1 MRGIIIFLLAF
12 TVPII
17 LVAQCP
23 NSPLGGLVSGEKTIC
38 VGSSTGNLTATGQSG
53 SYSWEVSTN
62 GGNNWTSLGNTN
74 NSTYS
79 NTLYSPGTYLYR
91 VAVVCPE
98 GGDYT
103 FSNSE
108 PIVVK
113 YAEAGTLTGG
123 GNFCL
128 GAAPSALTFSGG
140 FGDINWEYKYNG
152 GQYTPY
158 IHCTGSSCNPIL
170 LSLAGIYTFRV
181 RTSCFGS
188 ASDKYSNEVNVV
200 INNPTE
206 AAICNDPNE
215 LRKSIAMVNISGIPY
230 AFSGFLINNMN
241 NDGRLLFLT
250 TSHPFTRYNPNASA
264 LASATFTWNHD
275 LNACNSAASATST
288 STGCTIVSTDGFFT
302 LLELKTAPNLPL
314 LWYLGWDISATGNF
328 SSIFQSANG
337 VKKGRVST
345 TGGFNTVS
353 ATISNSTDALTE
365 TSGNNVLKFASWTAG
380 NTEKRGRG
388 APLLSDKKAR
398 GVYIGGP
405 EVNCGNGPSFFADLA
420 KASNILSV
428 LRAGNTT
435 ATNSA
440 TVKMN
445 YCIPFE
451 ELSGPFNQTK
461 TYQVSKYIKSS
472 QSISN
477 NYSVKYQ
484 AGTYIE
490 LQPGFVSGTDFVAE
504 MNPCVSVVNI
514 IAAKTDETEYF
525 SVDEKAN
532 DNLRAINWLKVYP
545 TILPSGNALTLESSK
560 SIEGLEIQ
568 LYNIDGRHVRSYRL
582 NGFGET
588 TKTTLETADLPAG
601 FYVLHAQDGSNLFT
615 QKIVLQ

>member
-264 LASATFTWNHD
+264 LASATFTWNDD

-365 TSGNNVLKFASWTAG
+365 TSGNNVLKFASWTTG

-405 EVNCGNGPSFFADLA
+405 EVNCGNGPSYFADLA
-420 KASNILSV
+420 QAPNILSV

-435 ATNSA
+435 ATNTA

-445 YCIPFE
+445 YCIPFQ
-451 ELSGPFNQTK
+451 ELSGIRSTAK
-461 TYQVSKYIKSS
+461 TFQVSTYIKSTEA
-472 QSISN
+472 IN
-477 NYSVKYQ
+477 TGLSVKYQ

-490 LQPGFVSGTDFVAE
+490 LNPGFSSGTDFLAE
-504 MNPCVSVVNI
+504 INPCVSVVTI
-514 IAAKTDETEYF
+514 IAAKTDDTEQ
-525 SVDEKAN
+525 STITEPIVESK
-532 DNLRAINWLKVYP
+532 INGSWLKVYP
-545 TILPSGNALTLESSK
+545 TILPSGNILNVESSK
-560 SIEGLEIQ
+560 SIDGLELQ
-568 LYNIDGRHVRSYRL
+568 LFNIEGKHIRSYKL
-582 NGFGET
+582 NGFGES
-588 TKTTLETADLPAG
+588 TKATLETSDLQTG
-601 FYVLHAQDGSNLFT
+601 FYFLHAVNGSDLFT
-615 QKIVLQ
+615 RKIIIQ